1 MKGCS
6 KFEQLGPAA
15 LYEELDADESK
26 WFEAHLGECP
36 NCSKLFAEMKSTLN
50 AMDARER
57 EEPPSEFWQNYWGKL
72 EGRLGEDRSVKTSP
86 EKWWRRLSGIFETQP
101 KWAYQLAGGL
111 ALLFIGILI
120 GKLYFGSQ
128 APLSTDMATIPS
140 ASLATLTVDERAER
154 YLQRSKLLLLG
165 LVNTDV
171 SDDETPAIDFA
182 LQRGISQQLVQ
193 EAYFLKNEMHAPDQ
207 QRVKDLV
214 SDLEL
219 ILLQLANLES
229 EHDLPAVEL
238 AKSAVNSRA
247 ILLRINLEEMRELN
261 VQDSKK
267 KKGREPSI

>member
-1 MKGCS
+1 MKGCG

-57 EEPPSEFWQNYWGKL
+57 EEPPSEFWQNYWGNL
-72 EGRLGEDRSVKTSP
+72 EGRLGEDRAVKTSP
-86 EKWWRRLSGIFETQP
+86 EKWWRRLFGIFETQP

-128 APLSTDMATIPS
+128 EPLSTDMATIPY

-261 VQDSKK
+261 VQGFKK

>member
-1 MKGCS
+1 
-6 KFEQLGPAA
+6 
-15 LYEELDADESK
+15 
-26 WFEAHLGECP
+26 
-36 NCSKLFAEMKSTLN
+36 
-50 AMDARER
+50 
-57 EEPPSEFWQNYWGKL
+57 
-72 EGRLGEDRSVKTSP
+72 V
-86 EKWWRRLSGIFETQP
+86 
-101 KWAYQLAGGL
+101 
-111 ALLFIGILI
+111 
-120 GKLYFGSQ
+120 
-128 APLSTDMATIPS
+128 
-140 ASLATLTVDERAER
+140 
-154 YLQRSKLLLLG
+154 LLLG